1 MVEFSVKLPAA
12 GNCTPLIV
20 TTTLPLDA
28 FPGTGTVIKV
38 GLQPHG
44 LAGAPL
50 KVTVPVVPRFA
61 PVILTTVPTP
71 PLLGDIPEIVGVAW
85 KVNVCVPDVDTPLTV
100 TTTLPVLPPPGA
112 MTAIEVLLQLLAV
125 AVAPLNV
132 TVLVPCVEPKF
143 VPAIVTDVPAIP
155 EDGERLVI
163 VGGGFT
169 VKV

>member
-1 MVEFSVKLPAA
+1 
-12 GNCTPLIV
+12 
-20 TTTLPLDA
+20 
-28 FPGTGTVIKV
+28 
-38 GLQPHG
+38 
-44 LAGAPL
+44 
-50 KVTVPVVPRFA
+50 
-61 PVILTTVPTP
+61 
-71 PLLGDIPEIVGVAW
+71 
-85 KVNVCVPDVDTPLTV
+85 
-100 TTTLPVLPPPGA
+100 